1 MDIELNEI
9 PSQFPGY
16 LIALYWHKVEELLVN
31 QYGVPREDARA
42 GIKNYRL
49 TMYYDGVGDIQ
60 YHADEKD
67 VAAGIHRAGYIP
79 KPKPAPRSRRAR

>member
-9 PSQFPGY
+9 PSQFPGF
-16 LIALYWHKVEELLVN
+16 LIAMYWHKVEELLVN
-31 QYGVPREDARA
+31 EHGIPRDDARA

-49 TMYYDGVGDIQ
+49 ALYSHGVGDIQ

-67 VAAGIHRAGYIP
+67 AAAAIVSGGHLR
-79 KPKPAPRSRRAR
+79 KRKTRSRRAR

>member
-31 QYGVPREDARA
+31 EYGVPRDDARA

-49 TMYYDGVGDIQ
+49 ALYRVGVGDIQ
-60 YHADEKD
+60 YHDDAKD
-67 VAAGIHRAGYIP
+67 AAKAVYQGGHLR
-79 KPKPAPRSRRAR
+79 KRKPRSRRAR